1 MVGTLVT
8 VRRTLRSAAKLPS
21 GRASSATSHCSTAV
35 SITGPPASVRCAWR
49 YAPACVG
56 LPLRRHG
63 TQRRNRES
71 QLARARGESLTASSK
86 TTRAES
92 TPPAHVAPGCS
103 ASWSRSVEGD
113 VDEVRTRLAML
124 KTVSND
130 SKGQSLHLGLSL
142 RRRSAVSQDAGQF
155 GHFGQPPPVLF
166 ALDLDPEPH
175 EPILPPACWSSVEH
189 RDKTAKLQGLPGFVS
204 FIPLLGSLVIP

>member
-1 MVGTLVT
+1 M
-8 VRRTLRSAAKLPS
+8 
-21 GRASSATSHCSTAV
+21 
-35 SITGPPASVRCAWR
+35 
-49 YAPACVG
+49 G

-71 QLARARGESLTASSK
+71 QFARAPGETLTASSK

-92 TPPAHVAPGCS
+92 TPPAHVVPVCS

-113 VDEVRTRLAML
+113 VDEVWTRLAML
-124 KTVSND
+124 KTVSNN
-130 SKGQSLHLGLSL
+130 SKGQSLHLGLNL

-155 GHFGQPPPVLF
+155 RHFGQPPPVLF

-175 EPILPPACWSSVEH
+175 EPILPPACSMSVEH
-189 RDKTAKLQGLPGFVS
+189 RDQRRS
-204 FIPLLGSLVIP
+204 SIPARLRPLHLIVRRRRPSPHVLYARSDRPACKERCDYGGC

>member
-1 MVGTLVT
+1 
-8 VRRTLRSAAKLPS
+8 
-21 GRASSATSHCSTAV
+21 
-35 SITGPPASVRCAWR
+35 
-49 YAPACVG
+49 VG

-92 TPPAHVAPGCS
+92 TPPAHVVPVCS

-113 VDEVRTRLAML
+113 VDEVWTRLAML
-124 KTVSND
+124 KTVSNN

-155 GHFGQPPPVLF
+155 RHFGQPPPVLF

-175 EPILPPACWSSVEH
+175 EPILPPACSMSVEP
-189 RDKTAKLQGLPGFVS
+189 RDQLRAARNDDARTQCEAWCVAS
-204 FIPLLGSLVIP
+204 FAARQLHLVVRRRWFASCHSGRLVARVRNQRICPLWLIS